1 VVHIVRV
8 PIIVLAVS
16 EVTRREI
23 VERRVERAAQ
33 VLCRSP
39 TAGVLGLVLTVGNV
53 EVIAAEA
60 AGTVADEDER
70 APIRSGQGAVVGSG
84 GVDVGAEVYRRPP
97 GKIPTEPAGDPDV
110 EGAETAGAIR
120 SKVKTETSL

>member
-1 VVHIVRV
+1 V
-8 PIIVLAVS
+8 PAPVIVLAVS
-16 EVTRREI
+16 EVTRREV
-23 VERRVERAAQ
+23 VELRVDLATE
-33 VLCRSP
+33 VLCQSP
-39 TAGVLGLVLTVGNV
+39 TAGILGLVLTVGNV

-60 AGTVADEDER
+60 ARTVADEDER

-110 EGAETAGAIR
+110 EGAKTAGAIR